1 MADATF
7 DGANLYITL
16 PNIGTF
22 DTQTEIYSAWKE
34 WVALSDNAKYPPAF
48 DTTGGDSVGG
58 GQEVAP
64 YFFCRN
70 DLGWRIKMPSANGE
84 IVISGNLFPRSSS
97 TSLFEATSGF
107 DAFVRLEVSTRA
119 VVVETGVSGLTAAES
134 AILLA
139 ASTFD
144 PTTDLLETGETYA
157 EALRLIRAEAA
168 GKLLV
173 TGNTVKLRDA
183 NDTKDRIVAQT
194 DSSGQRTSITTDG
207 T

>member
-16 PNIGTF
+16 PSIGSF

-34 WVALSDNAKYPPAF
+34 WIALSDNAKYPPAF
-48 DTTGGDSVGG
+48 DTTGGDSVGSN
-58 GQEVAP
+58 QEIAP

-84 IVISGNLFPRSSS
+84 ITISGNLFPRDPS

-119 VVVETGVSGLTAAES
+119 VVVETGVSGLTSAES
-134 AILLA
+134 AKLDSIDTL
-139 ASTFD
+139 TK
-144 PTTDLLETGETYA
+144 
-157 EALRLIRAEAA
+157 LIPAT
-168 GKLLV
+168 L
-173 TGNTVKLRDA
+173 
-183 NDTKDRIVAQT
+183 
-194 DSSGQRTSITTDG
+194 
-207 T
+207 